1 MSIIQSVRVGVA
13 GVLRR
18 YCSWRLLFPVF
29 LGVLFG
35 FGDEVSVRRG
45 RLDCYSLTLYGKMLV
60 FAVLFAVMFAL
71 VERLAH
77 ILTERE
83 RLDARPTFMFDWSP
97 ASIMVGFA
105 GIAVCWLPYLVL
117 LFPGVYWS
125 DTSRQLV
132 MYYGGEPIMD
142 QHPFFDTYL
151 FGWFAD
157 LGQLVFSNRLLGL
170 YLLIVIQCFG
180 MAALFSVMTSYIKRV
195 GAPQWLCWTVY
206 AVVSLFPLFPIMF
219 SSLAKDTI
227 NALFV
232 VPFMMLVAEIVR
244 SQGSCLRRPGLA
256 ALLVVDSLLMCLTKK
271 TCVYIVVAALLA
283 LCAIRFGAKL
293 RLFLAGTAAALVAVM
308 FALIPNVVFPL
319 LSIEPGGKQEMIP
332 FIAQQLAHDLKY
344 ESESFS
350 DEDRAI
356 IDGFFEYD
364 STAMGERY
372 EPFQADA
379 VKGNFSRGE
388 SSLTDV
394 LGLWLRKT
402 VEHPGGHLEAWLGIS
417 QGWISFHSKGDKP
430 GYLLPY
436 FSSNWYDERV
446 TSYMQWPEET
456 TLNRTVQIVYQSIQ
470 SVPVVNVLFF
480 RSTWAT
486 VLPFLLCYMACGLRR
501 GERKRAWLVLTP
513 LLVSTATLFI
523 AGVSGTG
530 GEPTRYVFTSMIMI
544 PVVAGFL
551 LRQQRECA
559 TDMVE
564 A

>member
-13 GVLRR
+13 GMLRR
-18 YCSWRLLFPVF
+18 YCSWRLLFPMF

-45 RLDCYSLTLYGKMLV
+45 RLDCYSLMLYMKMLV

-170 YLLIVIQCFG
+170 YLLVGIQCFG
-180 MAALFSVMTSYIKRV
+180 MAALFSVMTSYIKRI

-232 VPFMMLVAEIVR
+232 VPFDAGGGDRAFPRRLFTQAGIGGVAGGGFTAHVPDQEN
-244 SQGSCLRRPGLA
+244 
-256 ALLVVDSLLMCLTKK
+256 
-271 TCVYIVVAALLA
+271 
-283 LCAIRFGAKL
+283 L
-293 RLFLAGTAAALVAVM
+293 RLHCGGGVAGLVCHQVWCQVATV
-308 FALIPNVVFPL
+308 PCRHGRGTCCGNVR
-319 LSIEPGGKQEMIP
+319 
-332 FIAQQLAHDLKY
+332 AD
-344 ESESFS
+344 SE
-350 DEDRAI
+350 
-356 IDGFFEYD
+356 
-364 STAMGERY
+364 
-372 EPFQADA
+372 
-379 VKGNFSRGE
+379 RG
-388 SSLTDV
+388 V
-394 LGLWLRKT
+394 PA
-402 VEHPGGHLEAWLGIS
+402 VEH
-417 QGWISFHSKGDKP
+417 
-430 GYLLPY
+430 
-436 FSSNWYDERV
+436 
-446 TSYMQWPEET
+446 
-456 TLNRTVQIVYQSIQ
+456 
-470 SVPVVNVLFF
+470 
-480 RSTWAT
+480 
-486 VLPFLLCYMACGLRR
+486 
-501 GERKRAWLVLTP
+501 
-513 LLVSTATLFI
+513 
-523 AGVSGTG
+523 
-530 GEPTRYVFTSMIMI
+530 
-544 PVVAGFL
+544 
-551 LRQQRECA
+551 
-559 TDMVE
+559 
-564 A
+564 